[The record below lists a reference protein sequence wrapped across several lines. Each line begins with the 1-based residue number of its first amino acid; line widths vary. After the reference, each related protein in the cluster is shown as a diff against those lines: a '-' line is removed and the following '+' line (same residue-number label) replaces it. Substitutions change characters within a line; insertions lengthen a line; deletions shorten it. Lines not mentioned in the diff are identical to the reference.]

1 MTLASL
7 LLFAPPP
14 GSQGDSRMIISFIVQ
29 MAVIFAIVYFMMI
42 RPRMQQE
49 KKHRERLGQ
58 LKKGDEVVT
67 VGGIVGE
74 VIHIKDDK
82 VTVKSGESRL
92 VVRRDRISD
101 IQSAGGTEASSA
113 PASKQLSS

>member
-14 GSQGDSRMIISFIVQ
+14 GSGGDSRMIISFMVQ
-29 MAVIFAIVYFMMI
+29 MGLIFAIVYFMMI

-49 KKHRERLGQ
+49 KKHRERLGL

-67 VGGIVGE
+67 SGGVVGE
-74 VIHIKDDK
+74 VIHLKDDR
-82 VTVKSGESRL
+82 VTIKSGESRL
-92 VVRRDRISD
+92 VIQRDRITD
-101 IQSAGGTEASSA
+101 IRSPQPGEAA
-113 PASKQLSS
+113 AS